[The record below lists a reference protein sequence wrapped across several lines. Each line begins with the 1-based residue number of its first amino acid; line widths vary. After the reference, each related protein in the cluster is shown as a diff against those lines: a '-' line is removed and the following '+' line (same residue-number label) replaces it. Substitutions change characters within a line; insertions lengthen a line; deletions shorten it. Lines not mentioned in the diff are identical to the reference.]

1 MSDPKDAAVSGA
13 VPEEKPAEP
22 NTDLTDKDLESVAGG
37 MGHASL
43 PQAQLNI
50 GQSLTHE
57 GRSVVS
63 SVGLPNLGQKLDK
76 L

>member
-1 MSDPKDAAVSGA
+1 MSDLKDTVVPGA
-13 VPEEKPAEP
+13 VPEEKPAEAK
-22 NTDLTDKDLESVAGG
+22 TDLTDKDLDSVAGG

-50 GQSLTHE
+50 GHSLTHE

-63 SVGLPNLGQKLDK
+63 SVGLPNQGQKLDK

>member
-1 MSDPKDAAVSGA
+1 MSDPKDAVVPSA

-22 NTDLTDKDLESVAGG
+22 KTDLTDKDLESVSGG
-37 MGHASL
+37 MGHASV

-63 SVGLPNLGQKLDK
+63 SIGAPNIGQKIDK
-76 L
+76 W